1 MHSQACRL
9 TLMIV
14 RKMCSFHAAH
24 FVLFFLSQVAVRMP
38 GPDMTGSGVCPAVSA
53 GGIGEM
59 IQRFRYQPPG
69 AGPPTSEAG
78 QPGKLN

>member
-1 MHSQACRL
+1 
-9 TLMIV
+9 
-14 RKMCSFHAAH
+14 
-24 FVLFFLSQVAVRMP
+24 MP
-38 GPDMTGSGVCPAVSA
+38 GPDMGGAGIHPAMNA

>member
-9 TLMIV
+9 TLMEEWE
-14 RKMCSFHAAH
+14 MCSFHVH
-24 FVLFFLSQVAVRMP
+24 FVLFYLSQVAVRMP
-38 GPDMTGSGVCPAVSA
+38 GPDMVGSGVHPAVSA

>member
-1 MHSQACRL
+1 MKCY
-9 TLMIV
+9 V
-14 RKMCSFHAAH
+14 VN
-24 FVLFFLSQVAVRMP
+24 FVSIFLSQTAVRMP
-38 GPDMTGSGVCPAVSA
+38 EPDMAGSGVHPGVNA

-78 QPGKLN
+78 QPGKLNKISFPKLCKILRK

>member
-1 MHSQACRL
+1 MEEWE
-9 TLMIV
+9 
-14 RKMCSFHAAH
+14 MCSFHVH
-24 FVLFFLSQVAVRMP
+24 FVLFYLSQVAVRMP
-38 GPDMTGSGVCPAVSA
+38 GPDMVGSGVHPAVSA

-78 QPGKLN
+78 QPGKLNKFSIPRF